1 VTADELN
8 KAKKIFRASAITS
21 RQMALQLAEVIQRAT
36 MFLGSPDAINS
47 ELERYEKVT
56 IADLQRVAKTYL
68 TPDNSLTLLVS
79 SEVIQ

>member
-1 VTADELN
+1 
-8 KAKKIFRASAITS
+8 
-21 RQMALQLAEVIQRAT
+21 MALQLAEVIQRAT

-56 IADLQRVAKTYL
+56 IGDLQRVAKTYL

>member
-1 VTADELN
+1 
-8 KAKKIFRASAITS
+8 
-21 RQMALQLAEVIQRAT
+21 MALQLAESLHRAT
-36 MFLGSPDAINS
+36 MFLGSPEALNT

-56 IADLQRVAKTYL
+56 LDDIRRVARTYL

>member
-1 VTADELN
+1 
-8 KAKKIFRASAITS
+8 
-21 RQMALQLAEVIQRAT
+21 

-56 IADLQRVAKTYL
+56 IGDLQRVARTYL
-68 TPDNSLTLLVS
+68 TPDNSLSLLVS